1 MIKELTVFEFDE
13 FAKKHP
19 LKSYHQTSSYAILM
33 SNNGY
38 SYDLI
43 GYFDENNNLIAASVI
58 LFKKINNHYLYGY
71 APKGFLLDFYNPALL
86 KKFTLAIAEYY
97 YKKKVVFIKINP
109 EIAVGEAKKE
119 NNYEVVYNQNVKIV
133 DYLKNY
139 GYKQLKPNYGF
150 ETLIPRFNAIV
161 NLEELNINNVSKTI
175 RSKVRKSERQGL
187 YLEKAN
193 IDKIDLLYKF
203 IKNKKDRNVNYYR
216 DYYNAFDKFNASF
229 LYLVKVNYKNFLVNA
244 QQKYE
249 EELEINS
256 FCNQMLQQSKKAA
269 TLNAKIESDK
279 KLQSLKNDILLAT
292 EKIKTS
298 QEEYVGGAFII
309 KYDNRIYFVRTGFD
323 NNYSTINPNHF
334 MYYKIM
340 ELYQNECH
348 FADLNGVTGLLK
360 DKNDHYYGLNQFKLG
375 FNPKVFE
382 FIGEFDLIINAQKY
396 HKMEKRDLFSKEFKK
411 Q

>member
-1 MIKELTVFEFDE
+1 
-13 FAKKHP
+13 
-19 LKSYHQTSSYAILM
+19 
-33 SNNGY
+33 
-38 SYDLI
+38 
-43 GYFDENNNLIAASVI
+43 
-58 LFKKINNHYLYGY
+58 
-71 APKGFLLDFYNPALL
+71 
-86 KKFTLAIAEYY
+86 LAIAEYY

-229 LYLVKVNYKNFLVNA
+229 LYLVKVNYK
-244 QQKYE
+244 
-249 EELEINS
+249 IS
-256 FCNQMLQQSKKAA
+256 
-269 TLNAKIESDK
+269 
-279 KLQSLKNDILLAT
+279 
-292 EKIKTS
+292 
-298 QEEYVGGAFII
+298 
-309 KYDNRIYFVRTGFD
+309 
-323 NNYSTINPNHF
+323 
-334 MYYKIM
+334 
-340 ELYQNECH
+340 
-348 FADLNGVTGLLK
+348 
-360 DKNDHYYGLNQFKLG
+360 
-375 FNPKVFE
+375 
-382 FIGEFDLIINAQKY
+382 
-396 HKMEKRDLFSKEFKK
+396 
-411 Q
+411 